1 MNRHMVSIDRDYR
14 LIILKFIFTKISS
27 EEMVIVHFDFYW
39 ENEIYFLVAVLR
51 FANQFKLSAESIQ
64 GKTVD

>member
-1 MNRHMVSIDRDYR
+1 MNRHMVPIDRDYR